1 MNIKFSIL
9 GAVLAAA
16 ASQAMATENV
26 YLLFPG
32 VTGTTTEKGLV
43 GTIPLKS
50 YSQAFTTTGST
61 QTQIGKVLC
70 GAINFTKQTDNS
82 STNFL
87 TTLFRGVHVPTMTV
101 YFTDTTAAAGGYT
114 TPVKIVLTG
123 VFVTGLA
130 QAVDTSVGNTN
141 TLVESVSMLAQT
153 FSVSYTPT
161 TVTGAPGNPATFN
174 WNCVT
179 NTTF

>member
-1 MNIKFSIL
+1 
-9 GAVLAAA
+9 
-16 ASQAMATENV
+16 
-26 YLLFPG
+26 
-32 VTGTTTEKGLV
+32 
-43 GTIPLKS
+43 
-50 YSQAFTTTGST
+50 
-61 QTQIGKVLC
+61 
-70 GAINFTKQTDNS
+70 
-82 STNFL
+82 
-87 TTLFRGVHVPTMTV
+87 MTV
-101 YFTDTTAAAGGYT
+101 YFTDTTAALGGYT